1 VFCPQ
6 CGTLAFPNPK
16 GDIACTNYKCG
27 YNGPANVVIKGVDG
41 RDVDLSQAKSSTA
54 AKGRKYDVRKDSD
67 KRQGRWTNG
76 HYSCPRC
83 GMMEVFSDV
92 DSNSEYSETAT
103 TMLTCKN
110 CKHGWRE
117 G

>member
-16 GDIACTNYKCG
+16 GDIACTNSQCN
-27 YNGPANVVIKGVDG
+27 YNGPANVVIKGADG

-54 AKGRKYDVRKDSD
+54 AKSRTFQVGRDSD
-67 KRQGRWTNG
+67 KRHGALTTG
-76 HYSCPRC
+76 TYTCPIC
-83 GMMEVFSDV
+83 DNMEVFSYV
-92 DSNSEYSETAT
+92 DLVAEFSETPT
-103 TMLTCKN
+103 TRLTCKK
-110 CKHGWRE
+110 CHHGWN